1 MKHLFLSITLLC
13 AVALSATAT
22 EGLFT
27 VSGPIPEYEEEYPGV
42 VVRFAAS
49 DLPNCTWDQL
59 PSVPGRVLQQDEWE
73 YLFTHHAYRFLKT
86 EDGFRQQGLLVLPD
100 QYAKSTQITTSN
112 YNTFEGALF
121 LPAGTDGYC
130 RYWTTTEDE
139 LYSSK
144 AYAIVFNGTGSSIT
158 ATPVA
163 KSTSLAVRTVTN
175 VATPNAVRFTFNP
188 ATSGMP
194 IETEHFLTGY
204 SVAESSDRKYYD
216 VTVNN
221 KTVQYNRSDVTLIS
235 YYYESTTPSLTL
247 TARPDPEN
255 PRLYYTS
262 FYSGLEAYELPTGV
276 VAYTASL
283 GTNNVAHITSLT
295 GNNIIPQGCA
305 VLLCA
310 TSASITL
317 TRTDPSTPSQPTG
330 QNSFCGVDVP
340 TPTSTALGTY
350 YVLSAVDGKMAFYKL
365 SSQTTTIPAQKAYL
379 WVSENSQNA
388 PARIVWQREVPT
400 DIELTTAPSDADK
413 YIQGGRLYIRRE
425 GQIYDACGVRIK

>member
-27 VSGPIPEYEEEYPGV
+27 VSGPYPGFEEQLPGV
-42 VVRFAAS
+42 VVQFAES

-59 PSVPGRVLQQDEWE
+59 PSVPGRVLEQKEWE
-73 YLFTHHAYRFLKT
+73 YLFTHHAYRFLKS
-86 EDGFRQQGLLVLPD
+86 EDGFLQPGLLVLPD
-100 QYAKSTQITTSN
+100 QYAKSTQITTDN

-130 RYWTTTEDE
+130 RYWTATEE
-139 LYSSK
+139 QYTSK
-144 AYAIVFNGTGSSIT
+144 ANAIEFNGTASST
-158 ATPVA
+158 AAPVEKTTP
-163 KSTSLAVRTVTN
+163 LAVRTVTN
-175 VATPNAVRFTFNP
+175 TEKTPNAVRFTFNP

-194 IETEHFLTGY
+194 IETEHFLDGY
-204 SVAESSDRKYYD
+204 SVTESSGNYYD

-221 KTVQYNRSDVTLIS
+221 QPVQYKRSDVTLIS

-283 GTNNVAHITSLT
+283 GTDGKAHITSLT
-295 GNNIIPQGCA
+295 DNFIPQGCA

-330 QNSFCGVDVP
+330 QNNFCGVDVP

-388 PARIVWQREVPT
+388 PTRIVWQREVPT

>member
-22 EGLFT
+22 EGWFT
-27 VSGPIPEYEEEYPGV
+27 VSGPYPRYEDQIPGTV
-42 VVRFAAS
+42 VQFAES
-49 DLPNCTWDQL
+49 DLSGSYAWNTWQL
-59 PSVPGRVLQQDEWE
+59 QSNERVLQQGEWE
-73 YLFTHHAYRFLKT
+73 YLFTHHAYRFLKI
-86 EDGFRQQGLLVLPD
+86 EDGFSQQGLLVLPD

-130 RYWTTTEDE
+130 RYWTATEE
-139 LYSSK
+139 SYASN
-144 AYAIVFNGTGSSIT
+144 AYAIEFNGTESSIT
-158 ATPVA
+158 ATSVPM
-163 KSTSLAVRTVTN
+163 STSLAVRTVTN
-175 VATPNAVRFTFNP
+175 VATPNAVRFAFNP

-194 IETEHFLTGY
+194 IETEHFLTGKA
-204 SVAESSDRKYYD
+204 VEESLDGNYYN
-216 VTVNN
+216 VTVNS

-235 YYYESTTPSLTL
+235 YYYESGTPSLTL
-247 TARPDPEN
+247 TARPDPES
-255 PRLYYTS
+255 PSLYYTS
-262 FYSGLEAYELPTGV
+262 FYSGLEAYELPDGV

-283 GTNNVAHITSLT
+283 GVDNTARISALD
-295 GNNIIPQGCA
+295 GNFIPQGCA

-317 TRTDPSTPSQPTG
+317 TRTTPSRTTV
-330 QNSFCGVDVP
+330 QNSFRGVDVP
-340 TPTSTALGTY
+340 TPTSTALGNY
-350 YVLSAVDGKMAFYKL
+350 YVLSAVDNKMAFYKL

-379 WVSENSQNA
+379 WVSETTQA